1 MAPVLSNEF
10 LYIQATIERGFVL
23 KRVRDIRIKNMQSQE
38 FKIVFT
44 VTLVAIFTLEEIVSS
59 KAKGRISKR
68 VLQEN
73 KARQIFWKRN
83 ISYPHM
89 YVSVG
94 KKCSFFG
101 QFGVL
106 CLLVTPVLRFARF
119 VITHETSP
127 LIISW
132 MIR

>member
-73 KARQIFWKRN
+73 KARQIF
-83 ISYPHM
+83 
-89 YVSVG
+89 
-94 KKCSFFG
+94 
-101 QFGVL
+101 
-106 CLLVTPVLRFARF
+106 
-119 VITHETSP
+119 
-127 LIISW
+127 
-132 MIR
+132 